1 MKKGIIIGA
10 GIGGLTT
17 AIALA
22 QKGIQVQIYERA
34 SEIKEIGAGVWIA
47 PNGMQIFNKLG
58 IAQEVASAG
67 TKLKRISVVDLKYKP
82 ISVIDGA
89 EIETKYQ
96 FGTIAIH
103 RATLQ
108 QILVSKLHPDQLH
121 LNKEFERY
129 EQNGYN
135 ATVFFKDGSSD
146 TADFLICA
154 DGLKSQARLQM
165 LGIEKLRDSGQ
176 TCWRFT
182 TTFDLP
188 QEDQDNMYEVWANAK
203 GLRVGYSKIDEKRVY
218 VYITNAKKNGVS
230 TFVGSTKNHLLG
242 ICKPFSKTLTDLIES
257 VDEKEIIQSDL
268 YDFKPLKKWI
278 DGRVVIIGDAAH
290 ATTPNLGQGACQAI
304 EDAWFLAEQLSS
316 TNNIEVSLINFQKKR
331 IEKATYITNT
341 SWIFSKITNKSSF
354 IKSIIIGLLRLIPKK
369 INTRQL
375 DKIYSIEN

>member
-34 SEIKEIGAGVWIA
+34 SEIKEVGAGVWIA
-47 PNGMQIFNKLG
+47 PNGMQIFDKLG
-58 IAQEVASAG
+58 IAQEIITAG
-67 TKLKRISVVDLKYKP
+67 KKLKRISVVDLNYKP

-108 QILVSKLHPDQLH
+108 QILVSKVYPDQLH

-129 EQNGYN
+129 EQNGNN

-242 ICKPFSKTLTDLIES
+242 ICKPFSKTITDLIES
-257 VDEKEIIQSDL
+257 VDEKEIIQTDL
-268 YDFKPLKKWI
+268 FDFTPIKKWT
-278 DGRVVIIGDAAH
+278 DGRIALIGDAAH

-304 EDAWFLAEQLSS
+304 EDALALAE
-316 TNNIEVSLINFQKKR
+316 EVSANDDIEISLVKFQKRR
-331 IEKATYITNT
+331 IEKARFITNT
-341 SWIFSKITNKSSF
+341 SWLFSQMTNTSGWMKTIVKF
-354 IKSIIIGLLRLIPKK
+354 TLRFTPDIINKK
-369 INTRQL
+369 QL
-375 DKIYSIEN
+375 DKIYTV

>member
-22 QKGIQVQIYERA
+22 QKGIQVKIYERA
-34 SEIKEIGAGVWIA
+34 KEIKEVGAGVWIA
-47 PNGMQIFNKLG
+47 PNGMKIFDKLG
-58 IAQEVASAG
+58 IAQEIITAG
-67 TKLKRISVVDLKYKP
+67 KKLKRISVVDLNYKP

-108 QILVSKLHPDQLH
+108 QILVSKVYPDQLH

-129 EQNGYN
+129 EQNGNN

-182 TTFDLP
+182 TAFDLP
-188 QEDQDNMYEVWANAK
+188 QEEQDNMYEVWANAK

-218 VYITNAKKNGVS
+218 VYITTAKKNRVS

-242 ICKPFSKTLTDLIES
+242 ICNPFSKTLTDLIES

-316 TNNIEVSLINFQKKR
+316 ANNINTSLLNFQNKR
-331 IEKATYITNT
+331 IEKTAFITNT
-341 SWIFSKITNKSSF
+341 SWLFSQMTNTSGWMKTIVKF
-354 IKSIIIGLLRLIPKK
+354 TLRFTPDIINKK
-369 INTRQL
+369 QL
-375 DKIYSIEN
+375 DKIYTV